1 MRSTD
6 QPQRGRRMPRMV
18 SAGAFGLLALLASF
32 SLVVGASSAAS
43 AAEAP
48 AGPTSS
54 RPVNTDNLV
63 VSVDVSGIPGDVTA
77 ARVNGAA
84 VLTAHGTTAVRVVSP
99 DLATLRS
106 ELARRSGTVLISGS
120 SSTTN
125 PATSTTTR
133 AARSASPSLSVGYGC
148 LVQTWPGT
156 NVHPC
161 GYVVSNAVAKGIFN
175 ALKVLG
181 SAAAVTACTGALM
194 ALHVDHGTAASLCG
208 TAAAILAGFANWG
221 SQCMLIIS
229 TPRWLAGHIV
239 AVNC

>member
-1 MRSTD
+1 
-6 QPQRGRRMPRMV
+6 MPRTV
-18 SAGAFGLLALLASF
+18 SAAAFGLLTLLASVL
-32 SLVVGASSAAS
+32 LVVGASSVAS
-43 AAEAP
+43 AAEVP
-48 AGPTSS
+48 AGSTSS
-54 RPVNTDNLV
+54 SPVNPDSLV
-63 VSVDVSGIPGDVTA
+63 VSVDVSGIPSEVTA
-77 ARVNGAA
+77 ARVNGAV
-84 VLTAHGTTAVRVVSP
+84 VLTAHGAAAVRVVSP
-99 DLATLRS
+99 DLATLQS
-106 ELARRSGTVLISGS
+106 ELARRSGTVLISGAS
-120 SSTTN
+120 S
-125 PATSTTTR
+125 
-133 AARSASPSLSVGYGC
+133 AAKGASPALSVGYGC

-181 SAAAVTACTGALM
+181 SGAAVTACTAALI

-229 TPRWLAGHIV
+229 TPSYLAGHIV